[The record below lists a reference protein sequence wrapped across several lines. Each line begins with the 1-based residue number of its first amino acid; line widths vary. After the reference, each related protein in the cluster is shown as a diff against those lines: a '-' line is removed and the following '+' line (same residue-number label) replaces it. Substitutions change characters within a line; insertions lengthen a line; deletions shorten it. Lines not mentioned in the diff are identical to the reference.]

1 MTTPGS
7 TPHPGRRR
15 RRRSHSKSAP
25 APAPA
30 SAVSVLAEARA
41 PALDESPDAPL
52 TRAEVARMKVTLR
65 FLHKHREILKLKVN
79 AAEDLLLNG
88 KREPTHRGLCQHLLS
103 KLDRARVLL
112 ASERLPPAEATEL
125 LAGIVRFAP
134 EIPYVVRFL
143 QCVKVSTN
151 RDQTAAAL
159 TQALER
165 LDFGETS
172 PAQMRDI
179 LLLIVDVFP
188 ARELPVF
195 AFSLLNGEAF
205 RNAFD
210 RSSEGWPESLAA
222 LLVPLRA
229 LHRWILRPSKAGRRE
244 RRGAARASL
253 AQLRQG
259 ARLLLGASPSSLLEL
274 SEGTRRRLFEVAADG
289 LGVGLPDELGP
300 AAQGLVDQFRGLSFR
315 DASLHS
321 QAAHR
326 VVRVLLAAGE
336 EKLARELLRAEL
348 EAGAE
353 AREARRW
360 LQALDGSRVGP
371 LALEARRRGPG
382 PADRW
387 QRAWHVPS
395 QRDVLVRIVE
405 GSEVAAL
412 QTHVA
417 LLRRALVPGMA
428 PMVSVVSAPERG
440 VERAIVAV
448 LWVGFAVSSRLD
460 RGELDRALA
469 LDWCREACLL
479 FGALSAL
486 GLLLPDAALGRFNV
500 DAGGRLWLS
509 DAWGLEEADAGRASG
524 ANTALARRF
533 CLDVLGALELDPL
546 SPVDAAAL
554 AGEASLPEL
563 LDVLER
569 TSAAN

>member
-1 MTTPGS
+1 
-7 TPHPGRRR
+7 
-15 RRRSHSKSAP
+15 
-25 APAPA
+25 
-30 SAVSVLAEARA
+30 VSVLAEARA

-52 TRAEVARMKVTLR
+52 SKAEVARMKVTLR

-88 KREPTHRGLCQHLLS
+88 KREPTHRGLLQHLLS
-103 KLDRARVLL
+103 KLDRARVLQ
-112 ASERLPPAEATEL
+112 ASERLPPPEATQF

-143 QCVKVSTN
+143 QCVKVSTD
-151 RDQTAAAL
+151 REQTAAAL

-179 LLLIVDVFP
+179 LLLIVEVFP

-229 LHRWILRPSKAGRRE
+229 LHRWILRGSKAGRRE
-244 RRGAARASL
+244 RRGAERTSL

-274 SEGTRRRLFEVAADG
+274 SEATRRRLFDVAADG
-289 LGVGLPDELGP
+289 LGAGLADELGH
-300 AAQGLVDQFRGLSFR
+300 AATGLVGLLRSLSSR
-315 DASLHS
+315 DPSGHS
-321 QAAHR
+321 QATLR
-326 VVRVLLAAGE
+326 VVRVLLAAGA
-336 EKLARELLRAEL
+336 EKLARELLRGEL

-353 AREARRW
+353 ARRW
-360 LQALDGSRVGP
+360 LQALEGTRVGQ
-371 LALEARRRGPG
+371 LSLEARRRGPG

-387 QRAWHVPS
+387 QRAWHVAS
-395 QRDVLVRIVE
+395 QRDVLVRFAE
-405 GSEVAAL
+405 ASERNAL
-412 QTHVA
+412 QTHIV
-417 LLRRALVPGMA
+417 LRRRALVPGMA
-428 PMVSVVSAPERG
+428 PIVSVVSAPERG
-440 VERAIVAV
+440 VERAYVAV

-460 RGELDRALA
+460 RGELDRALS
-469 LDWCREACLL
+469 LGWCREACLL

-486 GLLLPDAALGRFNV
+486 GLVLPDAGLGRFNV
-500 DAGGRLWLS
+500 DAAGRLWLS
-509 DAWGLEEADAGRASG
+509 DAWGLAEVDAGRASSDN
-524 ANTALARRF
+524 AALARRF
-533 CLDVLGALELDPL
+533 CRELLGALDLDPL
-546 SPVDAAAL
+546 SSVDAAAL
-554 AGEASLPEL
+554 AAEASLPEI
-563 LDVLER
+563 LDLLER
-569 TSAAN
+569 TS